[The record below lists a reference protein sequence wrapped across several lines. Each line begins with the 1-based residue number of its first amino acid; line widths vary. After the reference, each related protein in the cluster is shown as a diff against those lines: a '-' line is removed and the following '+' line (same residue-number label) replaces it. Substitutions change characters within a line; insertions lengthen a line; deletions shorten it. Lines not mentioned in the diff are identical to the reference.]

1 MTEPVLGPER
11 RDLNG
16 LGRSN
21 ALERGR
27 GGFRPLEIVSMLD

>member
-1 MTEPVLGPER
+1 MTEPVIDPER

-16 LGRSN
+16 LGRSH

-27 GGFRPLEIVSMLD
+27 GGFCRFEIVSILA